1 MFYDITLTT
10 LIFLICAAFC
20 AGLIDSMAGGGGLI
34 QLPALLI
41 GLPKFETVE
50 VLGTNKLTSVFGTSA
65 ATLLYRRAITFNW
78 KLLIAMALP
87 AFIGSIG
94 GALLASS
101 IPTKALRPIIV
112 ILLIAVVI
120 YTVMRPQLGA
130 VESLKHSPKKQ
141 MRIGSIAAGGIGFYD
156 GLIGPGTGSFLILI
170 LVAVLG
176 FAFLQASAMAK
187 VINLCTNLGAI
198 LVFGLDGSI
207 LWKVGLLLAVANIA
221 GGLIGA
227 TLAIRG
233 GSTFVRKVFLVI
245 TTALIFKVGLDTI
258 TMW

>member
-1 MFYDITLTT
+1 MI
-10 LIFLICAAFC
+10 
-20 AGLIDSMAGGGGLI
+20 GGLKI
-34 QLPALLI
+34 DEPAADLA
-41 GLPKFETVE
+41 VA
-50 VLGTNKLTSVFGTSA
+50 VA
-65 ATLLYRRAITFNW
+65 
-78 KLLIAMALP
+78 
-87 AFIGSIG
+87 
-94 GALLASS
+94 LASS
-101 IPTKALRPIIV
+101 YLDRPVPADLAIVGEIGLSGELRAV
-112 ILLIAVVI
+112 SQLSMRLNEAAKLGFKRILVPR
-120 YTVMRPQLGA
+120 TR
-130 VESLKHSPKKQ
+130 
-141 MRIGSIAAGGIGFYD
+141 RIGSLAAGSIGFYD

-176 FAFLQASAMAK
+176 FAFLNASAMAK

-207 LWKVGLLLAVANIA
+207 LWKVGLVLAVANVA

-233 GSTFVRKVFLVI
+233 GSTFVRKIFLFI

>member
-1 MFYDITLTT
+1 LEVTDCHGSACIHWVNWWSTPS
-10 LIFLICAAFC
+10 IFNT
-20 AGLIDSMAGGGGLI
+20 D
-34 QLPALLI
+34 Q
-41 GLPKFETVE
+41 
-50 VLGTNKLTSVFGTSA
+50 SA
-65 ATLLYRRAITFNW
+65 KTDNRYSADCCRDLHV
-78 KLLIAMALP
+78 K
-87 AFIGSIG
+87 
-94 GALLASS
+94 
-101 IPTKALRPIIV
+101 
-112 ILLIAVVI
+112 
-120 YTVMRPQLGA
+120 RPQLGA
-130 VESLKHSPKKQ
+130 VESLKHSPAKQ

-187 VINLCTNLGAI
+187 VINLCTNVGAI

-207 LWKVGLLLAVANIA
+207 LWKVGLLLAVANVA

-233 GSTFVRKVFLVI
+233 GSTFVRKIFLFI

>member
-1 MFYDITLTT
+1 
-10 LIFLICAAFC
+10 
-20 AGLIDSMAGGGGLI
+20 
-34 QLPALLI
+34 
-41 GLPKFETVE
+41 
-50 VLGTNKLTSVFGTSA
+50 
-65 ATLLYRRAITFNW
+65 
-78 KLLIAMALP
+78 
-87 AFIGSIG
+87 
-94 GALLASS
+94 
-101 IPTKALRPIIV
+101 
-112 ILLIAVVI
+112 
-120 YTVMRPQLGA
+120 
-130 VESLKHSPKKQ
+130 
-141 MRIGSIAAGGIGFYD
+141 
-156 GLIGPGTGSFLILI
+156 LILI

-207 LWKVGLLLAVANIA
+207 LWKVGLLLAVANVA

-233 GSTFVRKVFLVI
+233 GSTFVRKVFLFI

>member
-1 MFYDITLTT
+1 VFYELTLTT
-10 LIFLICAAFC
+10 VIFLVVAAFC

-50 VLGTNKLTSVFGTSA
+50 VLGTNKLTSVFGTTA
-65 ATLLYRRAITFNW
+65 ATLLYRRAITFDLR
-78 KLLIAMALP
+78 LLAAMVIP
-87 AFIGSIG
+87 AFLGSIG
-94 GALLASS
+94 GASLATS
-101 IPTKALRPIIV
+101 IPTQALRPIIFV
-112 ILLIAVVI
+112 LLVAVVL
-120 YTVMRPQLGA
+120 YTWRRPQLGA
-130 VESLKHSPKKQ
+130 IESLRHAPRRQ
-141 MRIGSIAAGGIGFYD
+141 MQIGALAAGLIGFYD

-176 FAFLQASAMAK
+176 FAFLNASAMAK
-187 VINLCTNLGAI
+187 VINLATNLGAI
-198 LVFGLDGSI
+198 MVFGLDGSI
-207 LWKVGLLLAVANIA
+207 LWKLGLLLAVANIA

-233 GSTFVRKVFLVI
+233 GSTFVRKVFLAI
-245 TTALIFKVGLDTI
+245 TTVLIIKVGLDTI

>member
-1 MFYDITLTT
+1 
-10 LIFLICAAFC
+10 
-20 AGLIDSMAGGGGLI
+20 MAGGGGLI

-112 ILLIAVVI
+112 IRVSQAFAEETDA
-120 YTVMRPQLGA
+120 YWFDCSWR
-130 VESLKHSPKKQ
+130 H
-141 MRIGSIAAGGIGFYD
+141 
-156 GLIGPGTGSFLILI
+156 SFL
-170 LVAVLG
+170 
-176 FAFLQASAMAK
+176 
-187 VINLCTNLGAI
+187 
-198 LVFGLDGSI
+198 
-207 LWKVGLLLAVANIA
+207 
-221 GGLIGA
+221 
-227 TLAIRG
+227 
-233 GSTFVRKVFLVI
+233 
-245 TTALIFKVGLDTI
+245 
-258 TMW
+258 

>member
-1 MFYDITLTT
+1 VFYELTLTT
-10 LIFLICAAFC
+10 IVFLICAAFC

-50 VLGTNKLTSVFGTSA
+50 VLGTNKLTSVFGTTA
-65 ATLLYRRAITFNW
+65 ATILYRRAITFDFR
-78 KLLIAMALP
+78 LLFAMALP
-87 AFIGSIG
+87 AFIGSIA
-94 GALLASS
+94 GAQLAST

-112 ILLIAVVI
+112 LLLIAVVI
-120 YTVMRPQLGA
+120 YTWRRPQLGA
-130 VESLKHSPKKQ
+130 VESLKYSPARQ
-141 MRIGSIAAGGIGFYD
+141 IRIGALAAGLIGFYD
-156 GLIGPGTGSFLILI
+156 GLIGPGTGSFLILV

-176 FAFLQASAMAK
+176 FAFLNASAMAK

-198 LVFGLDGSI
+198 MVFGLNGSI
-207 LWKVGLLLAVANIA
+207 LWKLGLLLAIANIA

-233 GSTFVRKVFLVI
+233 GSSFVRKVFLAI
-245 TTALIFKVGLDTI
+245 TTLLIFKVGLDTI

>member
-1 MFYDITLTT
+1 VFYDITFTT
-10 LIFLICAAFC
+10 LLFLICAAFC

-50 VLGTNKLTSVFGTSA
+50 VLGTNKLTSVFGTTA
-65 ATLLYRRAITFNW
+65 ATILYRKAITFNG
-78 KLLIAMALP
+78 KLLFAMALP
-87 AFIGSIG
+87 AFLGSIG

-112 ILLIAVVI
+112 LLLIAVVI
-120 YTVMRPQLGA
+120 YTIKRPQLGA
-130 VESLKHSPKKQ
+130 VESLKYAPRKQ
-141 MRIGSIAAGGIGFYD
+141 MRIGALAAAAIGFYD

-176 FAFLQASAMAK
+176 FAFLNATAMAK

-198 LVFGLDGSI
+198 LVFGLHGSI
-207 LWKVGLLLAVANIA
+207 LWKVGFLLAIANIA

-233 GSTFVRKVFLVI
+233 GSAFVRKVFLVI
-245 TTALIFKVGLDTI
+245 TTVLIFKVSLDTI